1 MDRTAIILQARM
13 GSRRL
18 PGKTLMTIGTQT
30 VLEHCITRLDAA
42 GLPLIVATTTRTEDD
57 AVEAE
62 ARRGGAQVF
71 RGDTDDVLQRYI
83 VAART
88 FEVTRIVRATG
99 DNPLVDA
106 DGPQRVIELAKN
118 VRVDHVVE
126 SGLPIGAAV
135 EVVSLSALERAADLI
150 TDRYDREHVTSFI
163 RRDQRFQSLRAMA
176 PRHLR
181 RPGLR
186 LTVDTAED
194 LEFVRSVLES
204 FESPESTESPESI
217 DERQPTL
224 AEVIKAADAHLMK
237 TIVRQRIQ
245 RGA

>member
-18 PGKTLMTIGTQT
+18 PGKTLMAIGTLN
-30 VLEHCITRLDAA
+30 VLEHCIARLDVA
-42 GLPLIVATTTRTEDD
+42 GLPLIVATTDRAEDD
-57 AVEAE
+57 AIEVA
-62 ARRGGAQVF
+62 ARRVGAQVF
-71 RGDTDDVLQRYI
+71 RGDADDVLGRYI
-83 VAART
+83 AAAKT
-88 FEVTRIVRATG
+88 FEVTSIVRATG

-106 DGPQRVIELAKN
+106 DGPLRVVELARN
-118 VRVDHVVE
+118 IRVDHVVE

-163 RRDQRFQSLRAMA
+163 RRDARFQSLRAMA

-194 LEFVRSVLES
+194 LEFVRAVLES
-204 FESPESTESPESI
+204 MG
-217 DERQPTL
+217 DEPMPTL
-224 AEVIKAADAHLMK
+224 AAVIKAADAHLMK
-237 TIVRQRIQ
+237 TIVRQRVQ

>member
-62 ARRGGAQVF
+62 ARRVGAQVF

-224 AEVIKAADAHLMK
+224 AEVMKAADAHLMK